1 MPDRQIYAITS
12 AAKNAE
18 MDAHTVQIR
27 IRYAP
32 GGALVGSS
40 SDEGSTTTWSVFV
53 ARSLTMRAIS
63 ILRFFLIL
71 RLPGRAVSSAPNFSR
86 GRYGRCPAA
95 IAGESSDTSTAR

>member
-1 MPDRQIYAITS
+1 MPDRQIYAITR

-18 MDAHTVQIR
+18 KDAHTVQIR

-53 ARSLTMRAIS
+53 ARSLTMRAIL
-63 ILRFFLIL
+63 IFVRILIL
-71 RLPGRAVSSAPNFSR
+71 RPPLPARRDSSAAPNFSCGHYVR
-86 GRYGRCPAA
+86 RN
-95 IAGESSDTSTAR
+95 TSQEIT